1 MDQTKEVVRY
11 GTPPGRWVIL
21 SAVLGSAVV
30 FLDSTVV
37 NIALPVIGEDLGMG
51 FSGLQWTVTGYLV
64 TLSALILLGGGLGD
78 LYGRR
83 RIFVIGTAGFAAAS
97 LLCGIAPNEQ
107 FLIAARALQGVGG
120 ALLTPASLAI
130 IQSAFH
136 PEDRGRAIGAWSGL
150 GGVAG
155 AIGPF
160 LGGWLVDFISWRAI
174 FFINLPLCAVVIYVA
189 QRHIPESA
197 DETRTGWHPDIA
209 GGLSAAVGLSGLT
222 YLLTEIRS
230 KGWAS
235 TDVQIAAVLC
245 VVGLAAFIAIEKW
258 DRHPMLPLGIF
269 SSLTFTGANI
279 ATFAV
284 YGAMGGF
291 FFLFS
296 VYLQE
301 GLGYSPLEAGVAGL
315 PITLILLIQSARAGR
330 IAQLIGPRIPMTAGP
345 FLMAAGLFL
354 ARRIVPGGD
363 YVTDVLPSVL
373 FFAVGLVH
381 TVAPLT
387 TTVLA
392 ATDQRHIGVASGVNN
407 AVARAASLVAVAVLP
422 PLAGLGGGA
431 LPQGAALADG
441 FSRAA
446 TIAAVVTAAG
456 GVVAWLTVPMRMPVE
471 AEALG
476 EEHHCA
482 VGGPPMRPATERY
495 GCPEEDAAA

>member
-1 MDQTKEVVRY
+1 MEQTNQVVRY
-11 GTPPGRWVIL
+11 GTPAGRWVIL

-37 NIALPVIGEDLGMG
+37 NIALPAIGDDLGMG
-51 FSGLQWTVTGYLV
+51 FTGLQWIVTGYLV
-64 TLSALILLGGGLGD
+64 TLSSLILLGGGLGD

-83 RIFVIGTAGFAAAS
+83 KIFVIGTAGFAVAS
-97 LLCGIAPNEQ
+97 LLCGIAPNEEL
-107 FLIAARALQGVGG
+107 LIAARALQGVGG

-130 IQSAFH
+130 IQSSFH
-136 PEDRGRAIGAWSGL
+136 PDDRGRAIGAWSGL

-174 FFINLPLCAVVIYVA
+174 FLINLPLTAVVIYVA

-197 DETRTGWHPDIA
+197 DKTRTGWHPDIA
-209 GGLSAAVGLSGLT
+209 GGLSAAIGLAGLT
-222 YLLTEIRS
+222 YLLTEVRS
-230 KGWAS
+230 KGWAAF
-235 TDVQIAAVLC
+235 DVQIAAVLC
-245 VVGLAAFIAIEKW
+245 VAGFVSFIAIEKW
-258 DRHPMLPLGIF
+258 ERHPMLPLGIF

-301 GLGYSPLEAGVAGL
+301 GLGYSPLEAGLAGL
-315 PITLILLIQSARAGR
+315 PITLILLAHSANAGR
-330 IAQLIGPRIPMTAGP
+330 IAQHIGPRIPMTAGP

-354 ARRIVPGGD
+354 GRRIVPGGE
-363 YVTDVLPSVL
+363 YLADVLPSILL
-373 FFAVGLVH
+373 FGVGLVH

-392 ATDQRHIGVASGVNN
+392 AADQDHVGVASGVNN
-407 AVARAASLVAVAVLP
+407 AVARAGSLVAVAVLP
-422 PLAGLGGGA
+422 PLAGLGGA
-431 LPQGAALADG
+431 NLPQGDALAEG
-441 FSRAA
+441 FAMAA
-446 TIAAVVTAAG
+446 TIAAAVTAAG
-456 GVVAWLTVPMRMPVE
+456 GVVAWFTVPMRMPVE
-471 AEALG
+471 VKALG

-482 VGGPPMRPATERY
+482 VSGPPQRPATERY
-495 GCPEEDAAA
+495 GCDEEPAA